1 MAGVNDGRARR
12 VAVRVHRWVGL
23 VMAGFLLLAGLTGA
37 LLVWYHELDGA
48 INAPLM
54 EVAPPSP
61 GMPPMDGLALRER
74 VQAAY
79 PQAWV
84 HYVSLDQGAA
94 EDARVFYV
102 DAAPGPD
109 GEAAT
114 LGFDE
119 VFVNPYTGA
128 ILGTRQWGDLSQG
141 LTNLMPFIY
150 RLHYSL
156 ALGTVGTWLFG
167 IVALLW
173 TIDCFVGAW
182 LTFPVT
188 ARKGR
193 KPAKGWWAR
202 WAPAWKVRWAS
213 GAYKLNFDIH
223 RAGGLW
229 PWALLFVLAWS
240 SVAFNLHD
248 AVYRPVMEAVF
259 GMQPDPRR
267 ALPKLAQPLPEPPL
281 GWEAALASAR
291 AHMADQ
297 ARARGFTVIQ
307 EDRVSYDPNKAS
319 VRYVVR
325 TDRDVG
331 DKRGQSAVFV
341 DARSGALLGLHLP
354 SGQAA
359 GDTATSW
366 LLSLHMGQVWGLPY
380 RLLLTVTGI
389 AVAALSVT
397 GVVIWWKKR
406 QGRRR
411 RLGAQRVA

>member
-1 MAGVNDGRARR
+1 MNMRAAAV
-12 VAVRVHRWVGL
+12 VAHRWVGL

-37 LLVWYHELDGA
+37 LLVWNHELDA
-48 INAPLM
+48 ALNAPLM
-54 EVAPPSP
+54 RVTPPAPDAPV
-61 GMPPMDGLALRER
+61 MDGLVLRER

-84 HYVSLDQGAA
+84 HYVSFHQGGP

-102 DAAPGPD
+102 DAAPGPG
-109 GEAAT
+109 GEAKP

-119 VFVNPYTGA
+119 VFVNPYTGE

-182 LTFPVT
+182 LTFPV
-188 ARKGR
+188 APGRGR
-193 KPAKGWWAR
+193 KPAKGWWVR

-213 GAYKLNFDIH
+213 GIYKLNFDLH

-248 AVYRPVMEAVF
+248 AVYRPVMGAVF
-259 GMQPDPRR
+259 GMQPDPRE
-267 ALPKLAQPLPEPPL
+267 ALPKLAQPVPEPPL
-281 GWEAALASAR
+281 GWDAVLASAR

-297 ARARGFTVIQ
+297 ARAHGFAVIH
-307 EDRVSYDPNKAS
+307 EDRVSYDPHKAY

-341 DARSGALLGLHLP
+341 DARNGELLGLRLP

-359 GDTATSW
+359 GDTITRW
-366 LLSLHMGQVWGLPY
+366 LLSLHMGHVWGLPY
-380 RLLLTVTGI
+380 RLLLTVVGV

-411 RLGAQRVA
+411 RLAARQPA